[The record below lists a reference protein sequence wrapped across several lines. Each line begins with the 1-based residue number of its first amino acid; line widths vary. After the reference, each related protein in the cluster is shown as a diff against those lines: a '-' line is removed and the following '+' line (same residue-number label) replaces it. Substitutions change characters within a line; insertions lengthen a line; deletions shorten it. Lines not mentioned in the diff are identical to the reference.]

1 MTVSSIAEGYNSV
14 TAFFHVRDAERLIA
28 FLRTALGAEETQRT
42 MDAGRVV
49 HAEVSI
55 GNSRV
60 MIGEPWA
67 QQEIPWGLQ
76 HAYVYVED
84 VDVTFRRALQAGGTR
99 ILEPGDQFWGDRL
112 AGVEDPCGI
121 RWWIATHTRDV
132 APPPARH
139 W

>member
-1 MTVSSIAEGYNSV
+1 MAVSAIAEGYNSV

-28 FLRTALGAEETQRT
+28 FLRAALGAEVTQRT
-42 MDAGRVV
+42 LDTGRVV

-60 MIGEPWA
+60 MIGEPWG
-67 QQEIPWGLQ
+67 QQEIPRSLQ

-84 VDVTFRRALQAGGTR
+84 VDETFRRALHAGATP
-99 ILEPGDQFWGDRL
+99 IFEPVDQFWGDRL
-112 AGVEDPCGI
+112 AGVEDRCGI

-132 APPPARH
+132 VPPPARY

>member
-1 MTVSSIAEGYNSV
+1 MTVSAIAEGYNSV
-14 TAFFHVRDAERLIA
+14 TAFFHVRDADRLIA
-28 FLRTALGAEETQRT
+28 FLREAFGAEETQRT
-42 MDAGRVV
+42 LDAGRVV

-60 MIGEPWA
+60 MIGEPWG
-67 QQEIPWGLQ
+67 EWEFPRGLQ

-84 VDVTFRRALQAGGTR
+84 VDVTFRRAVDAGATP

-112 AGVEDPCGI
+112 AGVEDPGGD
-121 RWWIATHTRDV
+121 RWWIATHTMDV
-132 APPPARH
+132 VPPPARY